1 MFVIVS
7 IFIGFDVYKFVWMQG
22 IIAIIAGVVAFILAG
37 MVKPAKIVLALAY
50 GLIWVVIGLV
60 LDAVVTMRFN
70 AEIFSSW
77 SLWFGYLLVLF
88 VPVLRVEKGFEVPKT
103 EPNGMPN

>member
-1 MFVIVS
+1 
-7 IFIGFDVYKFVWMQG
+7 MQG
-22 IIAIIAGVVAFILAG
+22 IVAIIAGVVAFVLAG

-60 LDAVVTMRFN
+60 LDAAVTMRFN

-77 SLWFGYLLVLF
+77 SLWFGYLLVLLA
-88 VPVLRVEKGFEVPKT
+88 PILKVEKSSETPKT
-103 EPNGMPN
+103 EPAGMPN